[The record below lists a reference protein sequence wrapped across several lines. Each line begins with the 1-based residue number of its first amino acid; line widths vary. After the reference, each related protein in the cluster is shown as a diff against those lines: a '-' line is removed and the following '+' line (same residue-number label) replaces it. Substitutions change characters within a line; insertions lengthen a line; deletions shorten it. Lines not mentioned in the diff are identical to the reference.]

1 MPLRISPSTPPCTHH
16 RESVFSSSR
25 AARGTHH
32 QEKLPKLFH
41 QVFLVDLGLDFGI
54 DLGWQA
60 KEFDKADCCVLIK
73 SIG

>member
-1 MPLRISPSTPPCTHH
+1 MPLRISPSTPPC
-16 RESVFSSSR
+16 
-25 AARGTHH
+25 THH

-60 KEFDKADCCVLIK
+60 K
-73 SIG
+73 